1 MEIACS
7 GYCQIWGKNI
17 SKLIFALLTQSIWC
31 LVNQIWL
38 TGCLYPALSRT
49 PECLPALPQNPQKML
64 QLLLLGYPSM
74 LSETAVA
81 AEGGLQTSSVATW
94 GLYWGRW
101 DDQQW
106 LLLHIPRVASLE

>member
-1 MEIACS
+1 MFGEPDLAHRLLVSSLIKDTRVPTCS
-7 GYCQIWGKNI
+7 ATEPSENAAVAAAWVSFYAVRN
-17 SKLIFALLTQSIWC
+17 
-31 LVNQIWL
+31 
-38 TGCLYPALSRT
+38 SR
-49 PECLPALPQNPQKML
+49 
-64 QLLLLGYPSM
+64 
-74 LSETAVA
+74 A